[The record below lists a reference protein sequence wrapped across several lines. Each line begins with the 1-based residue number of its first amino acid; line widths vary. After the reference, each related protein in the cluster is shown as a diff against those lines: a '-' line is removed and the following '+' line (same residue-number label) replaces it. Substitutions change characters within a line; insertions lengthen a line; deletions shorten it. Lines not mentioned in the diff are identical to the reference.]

1 MKKLNLSQCED
12 LAWLLWESYDHD
24 EMDDGLPEWGSYATM
39 DVSIKD
45 KKKGEELENQLREQV
60 ITYVQSKVNIT
71 RDEVESLLN
80 SIYHWRECVV
90 YDEREL
96 SGEVKDWSRTIRDAQ
111 GKKDVKSEKVEQLR
125 KVVDKM
131 VSTFDESWEERP
143 KGQMT
148 DEVFRTQVIPLMD
161 KKEKWEKNHEK
172 TLVEMGIPKRECHVL
187 IHYGRI
193 SKHTEKEDMK
203 KSPCNDGSMK
213 SSWDVR
219 NETYNDLLKKCAK
232 YVK

>member
-45 KKKGEELENQLREQV
+45 KKKGEELEKELQEKV
-60 ITYVQSKVNIT
+60 IKYVQSKINIT
-71 RDEVESLLN
+71 RDEVEGILN

-96 SGEVKDWSRTIRDAQ
+96 SGEVKDWARTLRDAQ
-111 GKKDVKSEKVEQLR
+111 GKKEVGSDKIDRLR
-125 KVVDKM
+125 KVVDKL
-131 VSTFDESWEERP
+131 VSTYDNSWDTRVDRKDQSE
-143 KGQMT
+143 KYFN
-148 DEVFRTQVIPLMD
+148 EVVCPILD
-161 KKEKWEKNHEK
+161 KVEKWEKK
-172 TLVEMGIPKRECHVL
+172 QYDALVKMGIPLRECNCL

-193 SKHTEKEDMK
+193 SKLTKTPDDK
-203 KSPCNDGSMK
+203 KYQES
-213 SSWDVR
+213 R
-219 NETYNDLLKKCAK
+219 TETYEDLLKKCAK